1 MARRKSLNKRLS
13 RYNRRSAGSAI
24 LDPDTETLGS
34 EYPYWWKNVE
44 TDTIVRPS
52 AGSSILNQTSRHLNS
67 DSEIEASQ
75 VGNEWWK
82 VLEGS
87 NMSDLLKIKMNVKTA
102 EKGAANNNNT
112 PTSESEEEVKKAKT
126 RFTVHSKT
134 KRDKSNV
141 FLNASNDSAATT
153 TTELGQIEKRK
164 SCTAVANL
172 KRINKLGENSLNQSE
187 KSNEILK
194 SKPKIFHKKYGN
206 KDKNVFLDI
215 LKESKLET
223 SSKAKSNN
231 KLQTA
236 TEAPVEPD
244 HFALSFKNENV
255 IPHLPVPKAQSTIL
269 KSNTSS
275 GHSNKSS
282 NNSDI
287 ADKVLKRKSKLLTRH
302 NEGNVKRNLFENAF
316 EDLESTGEVRKS
328 EFVGEILEESVKSS
342 RISEASGKNV
352 GEKHERATSPVQNV
366 NLFSKSNILANT
378 CATSSDTSD
387 LSRDSRRVS
396 KSKTKFFT
404 RPRKHQAQ
412 NRFQN
417 IFEESDD
424 IDVFATS
431 KAKVSLNLPEE
442 ENSALNNIEFVQLGN
457 EREGDDSESSK
468 ESIYLYWKSS
478 NTWSDVGVSETAVDN
493 LSTNKAEDR
502 RSSKR
507 RSGRLDSLHRQLFLH
522 GASKVSEQEDVET
535 SRRRKSRNN
544 MENEPAEATHVSPRR
559 SVHSREDKS
568 VPRQSSRK
576 KSRTWKESISPV
588 EIEEDVPV
596 ESEEDISKRR
606 SDRLSKSKKH
616 SLRLFES
623 ETEAEETEVDSPKES
638 SRRKSGTQKI
648 SVSPADIDDDV
659 PVESE
664 EDISKKRSDRL
675 SKPKKY
681 SLRLV
686 ESETEAE
693 ETEVNSPRESSRRK
707 SGTQKKSVSPVEIEE
722 DVSVE
727 SEEDISKKRSDRLS
741 KSKTVSKTEAEETE
755 VNSWKESSRRQ
766 SIPRKESVSPVEI
779 EEDVPVESEEDMS
792 KRRSDRLSKSKKHS
806 HRFIASEIEGNET
819 EVDSLKESSRRKSVT
834 QKKFVFPAEIEDD
847 VPVEREEDMSQRRSD
862 RLSKSKKHS
871 HRLIAS
877 EIEGKETEVDSLKES
892 SRRKSVTQKK
902 SVFPAEIE
910 DDVPVE
916 SEEDMSKR
924 RSDRLSKS
932 KKHSHRLIASEI
944 EGKETEVDSLKES
957 SRRKS
962 VTQKKSV
969 FPAEIEDDVPVES
982 EEDMSKRRS
991 DRLSKSKK
999 HSHRLI
1005 ASEIE
1010 GKETEVDSLKESSR
1024 RKSVTQKKSV
1034 SPAEIEDDV
1043 PVESEED
1050 MSKRRNDRLSKSKK
1064 PSLRSTR
1071 ETPEK
1076 EDGENSLLRRN
1087 ISQNKVLRASVS
1099 SVMEGNGRTRAS
1111 KSISKGEKESL
1122 DKAGKRRTLSSRKE
1136 SEPEEGE
1143 STAAKR
1149 QKRSWNRS
1157 VSNIGINETDQDDNT
1172 KRRSNRGNIS
1182 EKQADSSK
1190 LAGESQ
1196 DENLTVRKERK
1207 SVVDKL
1213 NVEKVKEDANR
1224 ESKGLNSPAKGRRST
1239 KKKSKTRFSSLNS
1252 DTVND
1257 RRDISISKVDDDNDV
1272 KEREENAW
1280 NVSHEKGIENEAART
1295 SKGQHVSGSPSG
1307 VSGKMLKSN
1316 VSKGQ
1321 KSIKSFFDS
1330 VKRLPPSLELE
1341 KEGTVAEI
1349 NKKLEKVK
1357 EWVMVGVNTGK
1368 NKDER
1373 EGLARGKKVKEDGE
1387 KRKKVTSEKQRPA
1400 AKQIHKAF
1408 LVNGQMYRV
1417 PRLPRP
1423 KHWITDRLYKYLWK
1437 RLEPKYKL
1445 QTRVVSEKFIIQLS
1459 NVTTLIAKHKSYEKY
1474 KVELLALM
1482 KEMARLDLIRTRND
1496 FYNFCHEFF
1505 PYELRIKTM
1514 PMLLPGNEIN
1524 IPYDASTLHVP
1535 LLYV

>member
-779 EEDVPVESEEDMS
+779 EEDVPVESEED
-792 KRRSDRLSKSKKHS
+792 
-806 HRFIASEIEGNET
+806 I
-819 EVDSLKESSRRKSVT
+819 
-834 QKKFVFPAEIEDD
+834 
-847 VPVEREEDMSQRRSD
+847 
-862 RLSKSKKHS
+862 
-871 HRLIAS
+871 
-877 EIEGKETEVDSLKES
+877 
-892 SRRKSVTQKK
+892 
-902 SVFPAEIE
+902 
-910 DDVPVE
+910 
-916 SEEDMSKR
+916 
-924 RSDRLSKS
+924 
-932 KKHSHRLIASEI
+932 
-944 EGKETEVDSLKES
+944 
-957 SRRKS
+957 
-962 VTQKKSV
+962 
-969 FPAEIEDDVPVES
+969 
-982 EEDMSKRRS
+982 
-991 DRLSKSKK
+991 
-999 HSHRLI
+999 LI

-1076 EDGENSLLRRN
+1076 ED
-1087 ISQNKVLRASVS
+1087 
-1099 SVMEGNGRTRAS
+1099 
-1111 KSISKGEKESL
+1111 
-1122 DKAGKRRTLSSRKE
+1122 
-1136 SEPEEGE
+1136 
-1143 STAAKR
+1143 
-1149 QKRSWNRS
+1149 
-1157 VSNIGINETDQDDNT
+1157 
-1172 KRRSNRGNIS
+1172 
-1182 EKQADSSK
+1182 
-1190 LAGESQ
+1190 
-1196 DENLTVRKERK
+1196 
-1207 SVVDKL
+1207 
-1213 NVEKVKEDANR
+1213 
-1224 ESKGLNSPAKGRRST
+1224 GRRST

-1535 LLYV
+1535 LLRILITHSFSLFSTIMYSTTKFE